1 MQTATAEP
9 SAAAP
14 ARARPQTTND
24 LINLAAPLLE
34 LVLKIRSGAVEP
46 SSEVR
51 QVVDDL
57 LRQLEQGA
65 VQIRCHPRHVE
76 DVKFALVA
84 FLDET
89 VLSPEHNFP
98 MREEWE
104 RTPLQLVYFEE
115 HMAGMKFF
123 ERLEE
128 MFKDVESNVEV
139 IELYYLC
146 LLLGFKGK
154 YNVYLLEEQL
164 KETVARVAERLRAA
178 GRLKPNALSGHWQAA
193 DHPEPPR
200 DPGWPLWAKI
210 GGPALIALALLT
222 YLVLYLLLQ
231 RELNIVR

>member
-1 MQTATAEP
+1 MSAVAEMP
-9 SAAAP
+9 AAGA
-14 ARARPQTTND
+14 ARRRQRATND
-24 LINLAAPLLE
+24 LINLSAPVLE
-34 LVLKIRSGAVEP
+34 LVLKIRSGAIEP
-46 SSEVR
+46 SNDIR
-51 QVVDDL
+51 GVVDGL
-57 LRQLEQGA
+57 LRQLEEGG
-65 VQIRCHPRHVE
+65 VQLRCDPRRIR

-84 FLDET
+84 FIDET
-89 VLSPEHNFP
+89 VLSPKHNFP
-98 MREEWE
+98 LRQQWE
-104 RTPLQLVYFEE
+104 GQPLQLVYFEE

-128 MFKDVESNVEV
+128 MFKDVESNAEV

-164 KETVARVAERLRAA
+164 KETIARVAERLRAA

-222 YLVLYLLLQ
+222 YLALYMLLQ